1 MAAPLPPQGEQ
12 SQVTERPLRVFAE
25 QYQSGHPLPIGVVI
39 DPVAG
44 GIPIYSDGQPRVLT
58 PTGWVVVHLTEWV
71 ISNRYT
77 GKPTEVIAAEE
88 FAERFG
94 PGGAPL
100 PE

>member
-12 SQVTERPLRVFAE
+12 QQFAERPLRIFGE
-25 QYQSGHPLPIGVVI
+25 QYQDGHPVPIGVVVGPG
-39 DPVAG
+39 DPPGFTVLA
-44 GIPIYSDGQPRVLT
+44 RVLL
-58 PTGWVVVHLTEWV
+58 PTGWVVVHLTDWV

-77 GKPTEVIAAEE
+77 GTPMEVISAEE

-100 PE
+100 LLEGV